1 MALNKKMEISIPML
15 IAIVIAVVLTL
26 FLQWKNEPNV
36 DPNLNIVENTEDEET
51 KMEKMYIE
59 VNGHKLEVELE
70 DNSSTRALVEK
81 LKTEEIVVN
90 MEDYGGFEKVGE
102 LGFSLPTEDGQMT
115 TEPGDL
121 LLYEGDKLALHY
133 GSNSWSYTKLGH
145 INKTLEELMN
155 ALGNGDV
162 KFVLVLK

>member
-1 MALNKKMEISIPML
+1 
-15 IAIVIAVVLTL
+15 
-26 FLQWKNEPNV
+26 
-36 DPNLNIVENTEDEET
+36 
-51 KMEKMYIE
+51 MEKMYIE

>member
-1 MALNKKMEISIPML
+1 MEISIPML

-36 DPNLNIVENTEDEET
+36 DPNLNIVENTEEEET